1 MIKNPVAAPLKT
13 SIEFIVFPT
22 KGIAISIN
30 GIYNNGINTF
40 PKITFNWLSY
50 AWNIIIGIEAN
61 IKAADLNQHGIIL
74 KSYINPTTNAIA
86 VAIIMQII
94 SLIHVIKNSINSPAI
109 MLNNKT
115 GPPGLGTIGLF
126 GLWLSFTT
134 FPFET
139 RNLIKNGIMV
149 SVIRKE
155 TREAINENIRN
166 S

>member
-22 KGIAISIN
+22 NGIAISIN

-50 AWNIIIGIEAN
+50 AWNTIIGIEAN
-61 IKAADLNQHGIIL
+61 IKAAGLNHPGIIL
-74 KSYINPTTNAIA
+74 KSSINPTTNAIA
-86 VAIIMQII
+86 VVITMPII
-94 SLIHVIKNSINSPAI
+94 SLMPVIKNSINSPAI

-139 RNLIKNGIMV
+139 RNLIKIGITI

-155 TREAINENIRN
+155 TRDAIIENTMN